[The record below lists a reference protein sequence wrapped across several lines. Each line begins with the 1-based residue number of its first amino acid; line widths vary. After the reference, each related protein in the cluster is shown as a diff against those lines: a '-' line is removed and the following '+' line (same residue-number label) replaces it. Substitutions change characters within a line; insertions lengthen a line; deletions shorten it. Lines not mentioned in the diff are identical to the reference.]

1 MSPTSKKYL
10 FGGDRPWSPEDWTA
24 SDDQVRGGSSYS
36 ILDCNPSSPTAL
48 FHGNLDTHTLG
59 GAGFASQRTTG
70 DRTWNLADDDGLELD
85 IGRSDGKTYT
95 ITLKDTIPPKR
106 SDGRDESTLS
116 WEYDFRADNEKIF
129 VKWSE
134 FKPTYRGR
142 EQKDAKPLD
151 LENIKWISLM
161 MRSFF
166 DTQEGDFFL
175 EVHSIAA
182 TRTAVYQDDSDDE
195 WVSIGNLEKVPPKH
209 GGGLLQ
215 RLLETCGV
223 ISRR

>member
-1 MSPTSKKYL
+1 MHSHIIKTDQNAPNIKKVPIRRRSVSLHPSYINAVVTMNS
-10 FGGDRPWSPEDWTA
+10 PWSPDDWTA

-151 LENIKWISLM
+151 LENIKRISLM
-161 MRSFF
+161 MR
-166 DTQEGDFFL
+166 
-175 EVHSIAA
+175 
-182 TRTAVYQDDSDDE
+182 R
-195 WVSIGNLEKVPPKH
+195 
-209 GGGLLQ
+209 
-215 RLLETCGV
+215 
-223 ISRR
+223 